1 MRILFLHE
9 VGYLSKPIFEMH
21 EFPELLALEGN
32 EVFFIDFEE
41 KGRIRSPFPRKIRG
55 RVYENAQ
62 ITLQHSNFVGG
73 GILSRIFTAVIA
85 PVILLLTLRTCRP
98 DVVVTYAV
106 PTLGWQAAIICRL
119 LGIPIV
125 FRSIDISHE
134 LRGGS
139 FSAFIRL
146 SEKALLWSATAVSTH
161 NQFLARQLRDSIGSR
176 ALQLQVH
183 LPPLAVPS
191 PDPQA
196 KPVTRDE
203 LGFCDDDVVVVFMGT
218 LFKFSGVVD
227 LARQFLDTRHPSLR
241 LLIMGE
247 GELAP
252 ALGQLIS
259 TSENASQVQYL
270 GFVPHSLIWNYFLIS
285 DIAVNPFNR
294 DLVTESA
301 LPNKLLQYQAAGLPV
316 VSSELGGAKSVIGE
330 GNGVV
335 WCSGLEEILAALNE
349 LGHDEA
355 MRFRVAERAKSFVAR
370 VFGVSSGVNKQVTE
384 FQEFLDSLA
393 SAGVR

>member
-1 MRILFLHE
+1 
-9 VGYLSKPIFEMH
+9 MH

-32 EVFFIDFEE
+32 EVFFLDFEE
-41 KGRIRSPFPRKIRG
+41 QGRIRSPFPKKVTG

-73 GILSRIFTAVIA
+73 GILSRIFTAIIA

-119 LGIPIV
+119 LGIPLV

-139 FSAFIRL
+139 FSALIRL
-146 SEKALLWSATAVSTH
+146 SEKLLLLASTAVSTH
-161 NQFLARQLRDSIGSR
+161 NHFLARHLRDSSGYSS
-176 ALQLQVH
+176 LQLQVH
-183 LPPLAVPS
+183 LPPLSVPA
-191 PDPQA
+191 PDPKA
-196 KPVTRDE
+196 KSVSRKE

-227 LARQFLDTRHPSLR
+227 LARQFLATRHTSLR

-247 GELAP
+247 GELTP
-252 ALGQLIS
+252 ALRTLIS
-259 TSENASQVQYL
+259 SSDNASQVRYI
-270 GFVPHSLIWNYFLIS
+270 GFVSHSLIWNYFLIS
-285 DIAVNPFNR
+285 DIAVNPFSKE
-294 DLVTESA
+294 LVTESA

-316 VSSELGGAKSVIGE
+316 ISSELGGAKSVIGE
-330 GNGVV
+330 DNGVV
-335 WCSGLEEILAALNE
+335 WCSGIEEILAALNE

-355 MRFRVAERAKSFVAR
+355 MRFRVAEQSKSFVER
-370 VFGVSSGVNKQVTE
+370 VFGGSSGVNKQVMD
-384 FQEFLDSLA
+384 FQEFLQSLA
-393 SAGVR
+393 QARVR